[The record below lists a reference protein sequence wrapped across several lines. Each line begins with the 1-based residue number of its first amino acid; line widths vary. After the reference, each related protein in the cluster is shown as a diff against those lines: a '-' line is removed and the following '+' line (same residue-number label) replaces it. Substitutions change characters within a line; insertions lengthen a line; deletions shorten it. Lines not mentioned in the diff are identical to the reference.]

1 MKVYDCITFFDENL
15 LTKLRFNILDG
26 CVEKFIVCESKYDH
40 KGKYKG
46 LNFNINNYKKLKEK
60 IIHLVIDKQFPDI
73 SSPWKTQI
81 FQREFIMN
89 ALKEVAPEDYIM
101 YSDSDEIPNPEI
113 LKNLKLKKKYGI
125 FLQKMFCYKLNIYNS
140 YETPWQGTR
149 ICLKRNLNSFDFLR
163 YKIISKNLDY
173 PFWRI
178 DKEKNI
184 QLIENGGWHF
194 NCLMNAEQISTK
206 LKTFAHEE
214 FNKDE
219 FTKINFIN
227 EKINK
232 MKDLFN
238 RGHQYNVV
246 KLDSSF
252 PKYILDNKNQFM
264 DWIK

>member
-46 LNFNINNYKKLKEK
+46 LNFNINNYQKFKEK

-125 FLQKMFCYKLNIYNS
+125 FH
-140 YETPWQGTR
+140 TTGRWQ
-149 ICLKRNLNSFDFLR
+149 F
-163 YKIISKNLDY
+163 
-173 PFWRI
+173 
-178 DKEKNI
+178 
-184 QLIENGGWHF
+184 
-194 NCLMNAEQISTK
+194 
-206 LKTFAHEE
+206 
-214 FNKDE
+214 
-219 FTKINFIN
+219 
-227 EKINK
+227 
-232 MKDLFN
+232 
-238 RGHQYNVV
+238 
-246 KLDSSF
+246 
-252 PKYILDNKNQFM
+252 
-264 DWIK
+264 

>member
-15 LTKLRFNILDG
+15 LTKLRFNILDD

-46 LNFNINNYKKLKEK
+46 LNFNINNYQKFKEK

-163 YKIISKNLDY
+163 YKIIRKNLDY

-238 RGHQYNVV
+238 RGHQYSVV
-246 KLDSSF
+246 KLDSSY
-252 PKYILDNKNQFM
+252 PQYILDNKSQFI